1 MIRFTDS
8 QLYEWGTSAGS
19 IYGASARLVRDVSD
33 NPPTGCDNAAALQP
47 ATLRKELR
55 NGNVVIICNGQEYN
69 LLGERLN
76 P

>member
-19 IYGASARLVRDVSD
+19 IYGASVRLVRDVTD
-33 NPPTGCDNAAALQP
+33 NPPTGCDNAAAPQA
-47 ATLRKELR
+47 ATVRKELR
-55 NGNVVIICNGQEYN
+55 NGNVIIICNGQEYN